1 MGSVLNYGQ
10 TAAAAHNGY
19 GMKLY
24 VCRNDG
30 MKLYVYRNAHFT
42 YLRCTC
48 CPALRT
54 PTLVAFCVEPHPFR
68 SMEHTTA
75 SEAPDEHTLATAV
88 PGSSDPTLTRGEGA
102 LPTFRPTRHA
112 GSDGPVL
119 WCPSAAPRA
128 GDTAGQDRAAKR
140 RERAGAAW
148 LAAAWRARGR
158 ASG

>member
-19 GMKLY
+19 GMKLH

-75 SEAPDEHTLATAV
+75 SEAPDEHTLAL
-88 PGSSDPTLTRGEGA
+88 SLI
-102 LPTFRPTRHA
+102 HI
-112 GSDGPVL
+112 
-119 WCPSAAPRA
+119 
-128 GDTAGQDRAAKR
+128 
-140 RERAGAAW
+140 
-148 LAAAWRARGR
+148 
-158 ASG
+158 